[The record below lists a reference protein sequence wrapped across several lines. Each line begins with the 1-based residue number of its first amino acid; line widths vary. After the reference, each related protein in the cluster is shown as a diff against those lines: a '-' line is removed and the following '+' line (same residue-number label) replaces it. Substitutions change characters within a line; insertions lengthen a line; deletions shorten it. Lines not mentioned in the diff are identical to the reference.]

1 MCPVEPVKV
10 EGARVEVSK
19 KIKDGLFDSGP
30 ESFVE
35 RGTKAIR
42 AGARM
47 HVVMPKPSGP
57 GLKRAAVI
65 SSIVNGAERSSP
77 ATSRC
82 GCNSD
87 REKRQEV

>member
-47 HVVMPKPSGP
+47 HVHAEKSSRDLVHREWCRKIKPGNV
-57 GLKRAAVI
+57 KMRI
-65 SSIVNGAERSSP
+65 
-77 ATSRC
+77 
-82 GCNSD
+82 
-87 REKRQEV
+87 QF